1 MRKFLFLILFISFL
15 SVSASDVLV
24 VRQNDSDTSWTIS
37 TINEITFDGSGA
49 KIIFTDGTSVY
60 YAKKDFNMLQF
71 DITPSGIN
79 SVEAKKAFSIKNNV
93 ISVNAE
99 TSGIQVYSLN
109 GTLVATSN
117 SKSLNISN
125 LSAGSYIVKAD
136 KLITKIVKK

>member
-1 MRKFLFLILFISFL
+1 MRKLILLFLLTLSIS
-15 SVSASDVLV
+15 SSATDVLV
-24 VRQNDSDTSWTIS
+24 VKQNASDTSWAIS
-37 TINEITFDGSGA
+37 TINEISFDGNGVKLA
-49 KIIFTDGTSVY
+49 FTDGQSVY
-60 YAKKDFNMLQF
+60 YTKEDFNMLQF

>member
-1 MRKFLFLILFISFL
+1 MRKLILLFLLTLSIS
-15 SVSASDVLV
+15 SSATDVLV
-24 VRQNDSDTSWTIS
+24 VKQNDGDTSWAIS
-37 TINEITFDGSGA
+37 TINEITFDGNGVKLA
-49 KIIFTDGTSVY
+49 FTDGQSVY
-60 YAKKDFNMLQF
+60 YAKEDFNMLQF

-79 SVEAKKAFSIKNNV
+79 SIEDKKAFSIKNNV
-93 ISVNAE
+93 ISANAE

>member
-1 MRKFLFLILFISFL
+1 MRKLILLFLLTLSIS
-15 SVSASDVLV
+15 SSATDVLV
-24 VRQNDSDTSWTIS
+24 VKQNASDTSWAIS
-37 TINEITFDGSGA
+37 TINEITFDGNGVKLA
-49 KIIFTDGTSVY
+49 LTDGQSVY
-60 YAKKDFNMLQF
+60 YTKEDFNMLQF

>member
-1 MRKFLFLILFISFL
+1 MRKLILLFLLTLSIS
-15 SVSASDVLV
+15 SSATDVLV
-24 VRQNDSDTSWTIS
+24 VKQNASDTSWAIS
-37 TINEITFDGSGA
+37 TINEITFDGNGVKLA
-49 KIIFTDGTSVY
+49 FTDGQSVY
-60 YAKKDFNMLQF
+60 YTKEDFNMLQF

>member
-1 MRKFLFLILFISFL
+1 MRKLILLFLLTLSIS
-15 SVSASDVLV
+15 SSANDVLV
-24 VRQNDSDTSWTIS
+24 VKQNASDTSWAIS
-37 TINEITFDGSGA
+37 TINEITFDGNGVKLA
-49 KIIFTDGTSVY
+49 FTDGQSVY
-60 YAKKDFNMLQF
+60 YAKDYFNMLQF

>member
-1 MRKFLFLILFISFL
+1 MRKLILLFLLTLSIS
-15 SVSASDVLV
+15 SSATDVLV
-24 VRQNDSDTSWTIS
+24 VKQNASDTSWAIS
-37 TINEITFDGSGA
+37 TINEITFDGNGVKLA
-49 KIIFTDGTSVY
+49 FTDGQSVY
-60 YAKKDFNMLQF
+60 YAKEDFNMLQF
-71 DITPSGIN
+71 DITPSEIN

-117 SKSLNISN
+117 SKSLTISN

-136 KLITKIVKK
+136 KLITKI

>member
-1 MRKFLFLILFISFL
+1 MRKLILLFLLTL
-15 SVSASDVLV
+15 SISASATDVLV
-24 VRQNDSDTSWTIS
+24 VKQNDGDTSWAIS
-37 TINEITFDGSGA
+37 TINEITFDGNGVKLA
-49 KIIFTDGTSVY
+49 FTDGQSVY
-60 YAKKDFNMLQF
+60 YAKDDFNMLQF

-79 SVEAKKAFSIKNNV
+79 SIEDKKAFSIKNNV
-93 ISVNAE
+93 ISANAE